1 MIGNGRNN
9 QGAAT
14 MKNWLGNVLILM
26 CFVLLSACGETQ
38 HASPSGGSLKT
49 VIKPTSLT
57 ATLNIGG
64 MQMAI
69 ALPSGV
75 SPELNSDGSVNDV
88 AAVEFISSA
97 PAAYKTQKAT
107 YDAVKS
113 VLEFSVIDLAGFST
127 EDQIVLHLKVAE
139 GTFPKESDF
148 SILSYDFFDK
158 NTGQSIT
165 SLNPTLTTTIQ

>member
-1 MIGNGRNN
+1 
-9 QGAAT
+9 
-14 MKNWLGNVLILM
+14 MKNWFRNILIVM
-26 CFVLLSACGETQ
+26 CFALLSACGDTQ
-38 HASPSGGSLKT
+38 HSSPSGGSLKT
-49 VIKPTSLT
+49 VIKPTALT

-64 MQMAI
+64 VQMAI

-75 SPELNSDGSVNDV
+75 APELNADGSVNDAV
-88 AAVEFISSA
+88 AVEFISSA
-97 PAAYKTQKAT
+97 PTAYKTQKAT

-158 NTGQSIT
+158 VTGESIT
-165 SLNPTLTTTIQ
+165 GLNPTLITTIQ